1 MSQITTLTNHRSPQ
15 NQPHYFIR
23 THHLNR
29 RPLCW
34 SHQNKGS
41 INQGCH
47 KRFYRHMFFWFLYF
61 TFLKLPPPPRAAILV
76 YYIYIYHI
84 FSIFQPYLVIVAC
97 VWTLIP
103 TRIKTTLWS
112 MSLSLDPSP
121 CLTLDIW
128 AHELKRQSTRIRCKK
143 LLQSWIL
150 HVPCAT
156 HFAKSIQID
165 NIIPYEGLYIPLQ
178 PSHSLTHLVPCN
190 LEALFQVHWVSCFN
204 RCSVTLPST
213 LAQDGTFTCPLP
225 YLAVLMSGEEMGRD
239 CCGETKRGSLV
250 AILILQ
256 LPRFFGLV
264 IFVDWKNHIA

>member
-1 MSQITTLTNHRSPQ
+1 MGRRWMGCTGCQRDAWNHEKMLAHSHILY
-15 NQPHYFIR
+15 NDISYIHMIYIYIYYYGFIQ
-23 THHLNR
+23 L
-29 RPLCW
+29 
-34 SHQNKGS
+34 
-41 INQGCH
+41 
-47 KRFYRHMFFWFLYF
+47 
-61 TFLKLPPPPRAAILV
+61 
-76 YYIYIYHI
+76 YIYIYHI

-121 CLTLDIW
+121 CLSLDIW
-128 AHELKRQSTRIRCKK
+128 AHELKRQSARIRCKK

-165 NIIPYEGLYIPLQ
+165 NIIPYEELYIPLQ

-190 LEALFQVHWVSCFN
+190 LEAMFQVRWVSCFN

-256 LPRFFGLV
+256 LPRFSGLV

>member
-1 MSQITTLTNHRSPQ
+1 MD
-15 NQPHYFIR
+15 
-23 THHLNR
+23 
-29 RPLCW
+29 
-34 SHQNKGS
+34 
-41 INQGCH
+41 
-47 KRFYRHMFFWFLYF
+47 LY
-61 TFLKLPPPPRAAILV
+61 K
-76 YYIYIYHI
+76 YIYIYHI

-121 CLTLDIW
+121 CLSLDIW
-128 AHELKRQSTRIRCKK
+128 AHELKRQSARIRCKK

-165 NIIPYEGLYIPLQ
+165 NIIPYEDLYIPLQ
-178 PSHSLTHLVPCN
+178 PSHSFTHLVPCN
-190 LEALFQVHWVSCFN
+190 LEALFQVRWVSCFN

-250 AILILQ
+250 AIFCGDSWDLNSSTAPFFWTCDLCWLKKSYRIVFGVANSRGKNMQIPCLHPDQCLCVSNRPEKSTILYPQ
-256 LPRFFGLV
+256 GWTSNQFHD
-264 IFVDWKNHIA
+264 I